1 MARLSRR
8 EWVDLV
14 CTHPCPDPANPTDE
28 FAQALI
34 EATGGDPDVW
44 VHGTETEA
52 LEAYEVAWGKRPDHR
67 WATTFLEGH
76 PDVHLEL
83 NLCTEAGI
91 PYTQFLGWDAQ
102 SQDLFIAAG
111 LLRADTC
118 PRGHSRALQVDEDAS
133 RAERVRCAACAHAE
147 DLDRLV
153 AKATEHAPE
162 SKDRMGWTTRV
173 VPT

>member
-1 MARLSRR
+1 MGRLSRR
-8 EWVDLV
+8 EWVDLL
-14 CTHPCPDPANPTDE
+14 CTHPCPDPENPSDE

-34 EATGGDPDVW
+34 AATGGDPSVW
-44 VHGTETEA
+44 VDGGEA
-52 LEAYEVAWGKRPDHR
+52 DAVAAYREARGKRPDHR
-67 WATTFLEGH
+67 WATGFLEDH

-83 NLCTEAGI
+83 DLCTQAGI
-91 PYTQFLGWDAQ
+91 PYRDFLAWDAQ

-118 PRGHSRALQVDEDAS
+118 PRGHSRALQSDEDAS
-133 RAERVRCAACAHAE
+133 RAERVRCAACAHVEA
-147 DLDRLV
+147 LDRRV
-153 AKATEHAPE
+153 AEMSTGAPE